1 MVRARRILEIIERDH
16 LVDHAGRVGEWFRGE
31 LEALARRHAE
41 VTNVRG
47 VGLMCAFDVPSRAA
61 RDEAIRRLQ
70 EEHVLALPCGDR
82 ALRFRPA
89 LNVTMAELDFGLRAL
104 ERVLP

>member
-1 MVRARRILEIIERDH
+1 
-16 LVDHAGRVGEWFRGE
+16 
-31 LEALARRHAE
+31 
-41 VTNVRG
+41 
-47 VGLMCAFDVPSRAA
+47 MCAFDVPSRAA